1 MPSPHHDSSDPNGPT
16 TGRGSNVT
24 PLRPSIGDRP
34 DYAEFIANDR
44 QHALLDCV
52 ADAIIVLTASL
63 GIRYANRAALE
74 LAGSMA
80 GTMDEIDPLA
90 IVHPDDL
97 SIAANAVE
105 TAILEGETAA
115 RIRLALPNGMRP
127 VEVLLTNHLDT
138 PAIEGVVACFR
149 NLEQEEA
156 LKASLQRQQQL
167 DKTILTALTDELTG
181 LPTRRLF
188 LDRLDEGLAQ
198 ARRIDRCLTV
208 LFIDLDGFKSIND
221 ALGHAAGDAM
231 LRSTTERL
239 LAAHPPATNWGRIGG
254 DEFVVFVED
263 CDTERAI
270 MLADELSAALRQI
283 VMLGGRPFHT
293 SASIGFT
300 VIDSDMRLDA
310 ETAVRRAD
318 IAMFEGKRTGNNSV
332 TPFSPEMEQRVV
344 MRAELEAQL
353 RATLTG
359 AGPDVVFQPIVDLQT
374 GTTVAVEALARWYSP
389 THGPVGP
396 DRFVPMAERIGII
409 DQLDRHVM
417 RKACQRMRE
426 FREPATGMFVDL
438 TVNAS
443 TAHLV
448 NQTVADDV
456 LEVIEEQEFPASR
469 LILEVTESRAV
480 EDDAM
485 LRSQLQR
492 LRAEGVRIAI
502 DDFGTGHSS
511 LAQLETLPVD
521 IVKIDRS
528 FLEDVPASNRRL
540 RYLETIIAMANA
552 LDLTVIFE
560 GIEHASQAAVLADLG
575 VQLGQGYL
583 LAEPVRSADLR
594 ERIGSAGDAVAQF
607 ASGIGST
614 QPTLPWNAS

>member
-1 MPSPHHDSSDPNGPT
+1 MTSPHRSTPDPTGETVRGDAVVTRLRPT
-16 TGRGSNVT
+16 TPPPTGTSEHV
-24 PLRPSIGDRP
+24 
-34 DYAEFIANDR
+34 
-44 QHALLDCV
+44 LLDCV
-52 ADAIIVLTASL
+52 ADAILVVTASL
-63 GIRYANRAALE
+63 EVRYANQAALE
-74 LAGSMA
+74 LAGA
-80 GTMDEIDPLA
+80 LTGDAAEIDPFA

-97 SIAANAVE
+97 APAAHAVE
-105 TAILEGETAA
+105 TAILDGETTV
-115 RIRLALPNGMRP
+115 RIRLVLPSGLRP

-138 PAIEGVVACFR
+138 IGIEGVVACFR

-156 LKASLQRQQQL
+156 LKASLQRQRQL
-167 DKTILTALTDELTG
+167 DRTILTALTDELTG

-188 LDRLDEGLAQ
+188 LDRLDEGLVQ
-198 ARRIDRCLTV
+198 ARHAGRALTV

-254 DEFVVFVED
+254 DEFVVFVDD
-263 CDTERAI
+263 CDTNRAR
-270 MLADELSAALRQI
+270 MLADQLSAALRQV

-293 SASIGFT
+293 SASIGLT
-300 VIDSDMRLDA
+300 VIDPDMRLDA

-332 TPFSPEMEQRVV
+332 TAFSPEMERRVV

-359 AGPDVVFQPIVDLQT
+359 AGPDVVFQPIVDLRT
-374 GTTVAVEALARWYSP
+374 GHTVAVEALARWYSP

-417 RKACQRMRE
+417 RKACRQIRE
-426 FREPATGMFVDL
+426 FREPASGVPVDL

-448 NQTVADDV
+448 HQTVADDV
-456 LEVIEEQEFPASR
+456 LEVIEEQDFPASR

-492 LRAEGVRIAI
+492 LRTEGVRVAI

-528 FLEDVPASNRRL
+528 FLEDVPESSRRL
-540 RYLETIIAMANA
+540 RYIETIIAMANA
-552 LDLTVIFE
+552 LDLSVIFE
-560 GIEHASQAAVLADLG
+560 GIERTSQAEVLADLG

-583 LAEPVRSADLR
+583 LAEPVRSSNLL
-594 ERIGSAGDAVAQF
+594 ERMDAASAAVTELVTTA
-607 ASGIGST
+607 AGA
-614 QPTLPWNAS
+614 QPTLPWNAG

>member
-1 MPSPHHDSSDPNGPT
+1 MPKPRIATSTPSDPG
-16 TGRGSNVT
+16 GRRLNNVT
-24 PLRPSIGDRP
+24 PLRIGAMPTVRP
-34 DYAEFIANDR
+34 DGEVP
-44 QHALLDCV
+44 HVLLDSV
-52 ADAIIVLTASL
+52 ADAIIVLTATF
-63 GIRYANRAALE
+63 GVRYANRAALE
-74 LAGSMA
+74 LAGATENGVNDLDALS
-80 GTMDEIDPLA
+80 
-90 IVHPDDL
+90 IVHQDDL
-97 SIAANAVE
+97 AAAAEAIEQTIATGNATV
-105 TAILEGETAA
+105 
-115 RIRLALPNGMRP
+115 RIRLSLPDGILP
-127 VEVLLTNHLDT
+127 VEAILTDHLTT
-138 PAIEGVVACFR
+138 PDIEGIVVCFR
-149 NLEQEEA
+149 NLEQEAA
-156 LKASLQRQQQL
+156 LQASLERQQQL
-167 DKTILTALTDELTG
+167 DRTILTALTDELTG

-188 LDRLDEGLAQ
+188 LDRLDDGLVQ
-198 ARRIDRCLTV
+198 ARRTERPLTV

-239 LAAHPPATNWGRIGG
+239 LATHPPATNWGRIGG

-263 CDTERAI
+263 CDTEQALR
-270 MLADELSAALRQI
+270 LAESLSTALRQV

-293 SASIGFT
+293 TASIGVT
-300 VIDSDMRLDA
+300 VIEGEMRLDA

-332 TPFSPEMEQRVV
+332 TLFSPEMEQRVV

-359 AGPDVVFQPIVDLQT
+359 AGPDVVFQPIVDLRT
-374 GTTVAVEALARWYSP
+374 GGTVAVEALARWFSP

-396 DRFVPMAERIGII
+396 DRFVPMAERIGIV

-417 RKACQRMRE
+417 RKACRHIRGL
-426 FREPATGMFVDL
+426 REPTSGMLVDL

-456 LEVIEEQEFPASR
+456 LEVIHDHDFPASR

-492 LRAEGVRIAI
+492 LRSEGVRIAI

-528 FLEDVPASNRRL
+528 FLEDVPESSRRL
-540 RYLETIIAMANA
+540 RYLETILAMASA
-552 LDLTVIFE
+552 LDLAVIFE
-560 GIEHASQAAVLADLG
+560 GIERRSQARVLADLG
-575 VQLGQGYL
+575 VRLGQGYL
-583 LAEPVRSADLR
+583 LAEPVRSSDLD
-594 ERIGSAGDAVAQF
+594 ERIGAAGHTVADLDVGR
-607 ASGIGST
+607 AGR
-614 QPTLPWNAS
+614 QPPLPWSPG

>member
-1 MPSPHHDSSDPNGPT
+1 MTSPHRPMPGAPDDLRSDAV
-16 TGRGSNVT
+16 VT
-24 PLRPSIGDRP
+24 PLHP
-34 DYAEFIANDR
+34 DSPTPAPTSER
-44 QHALLDCV
+44 VLLDCV
-52 ADAIIVLTASL
+52 ADSIIVVTSSL
-63 GIRYANRAALE
+63 DIRYANRAALE
-74 LAGSMA
+74 LAGA
-80 GTMDEIDPLA
+80 TDGGTTELDPFAILDSEDLA
-90 IVHPDDL
+90 T
-97 SIAANAVE
+97 AAAAIE
-105 TAILEGETAA
+105 TAIVDGQTSV
-115 RIRLALPNGMRP
+115 RLRLHLATGTMP
-127 VEVLLTNHLDT
+127 VEAILTNHLDT
-138 PAIEGVVACFR
+138 PGIEGVVACFR

-156 LKASLQRQQQL
+156 LKESLRRQQQL
-167 DKTILTALTDELTG
+167 DRTILTALTDELTG

-188 LDRLDEGLAQ
+188 LDRLDEGLVR
-198 ARRIDRCLTV
+198 ARRANHSLTV

-254 DEFVVFVED
+254 DEFVVFVDD
-263 CDTERAI
+263 CDATLAGR
-270 MLADELSAALRQI
+270 LADELSAALRQV

-293 SASIGFT
+293 SASIGLT
-300 VIDSDMRLDA
+300 VIDPDMRLDA

-332 TPFSPEMEQRVV
+332 TPFSPEMERRVV

-359 AGPDVVFQPIVDLQT
+359 AGPDVVFQPIVDLRT
-374 GTTVAVEALARWYSP
+374 GQTVAVEALARWYSP

-417 RKACQRMRE
+417 RKACRQIRD
-426 FREPATGMFVDL
+426 FREPSNGVPIDL

-448 NQTVADDV
+448 HQTVADDV
-456 LEVIEEQEFPASR
+456 LEVIEEQDFPASR

-492 LRAEGVRIAI
+492 LRAEGVRVAI

-521 IVKIDRS
+521 ILKIDRS
-528 FLEDVPASNRRL
+528 FLEDVPESTRRL
-540 RYLETIIAMANA
+540 RYIETIIAMANA
-552 LDLTVIFE
+552 LDLSVIFE
-560 GIEHASQAAVLADLG
+560 GIERTSQAQVLAELG

-583 LAEPVRSADLR
+583 LAEPVRSSDLL
-594 ERIGSAGDAVAQF
+594 ERMDTANGAV
-607 ASGIGST
+607 SGLAT
-614 QPTLPWNAS
+614 APTAAQPTPPWNAN